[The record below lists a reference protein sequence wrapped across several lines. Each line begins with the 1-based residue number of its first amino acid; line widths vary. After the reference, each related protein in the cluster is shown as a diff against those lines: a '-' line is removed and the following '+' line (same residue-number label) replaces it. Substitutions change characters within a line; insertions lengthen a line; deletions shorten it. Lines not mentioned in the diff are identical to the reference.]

1 MIAAP
6 PSEAGAVHDRLT
18 WALPAVAVSPV
29 GGPGLSTLACSP
41 AAEVRTQA
49 GHRGARPPDG
59 FDRGGGLAVGT
70 GAQVDVVADDRRS
83 AIGGG
88 RGPRQAHL
96 RSEER
101 R

>member
-41 AAEVRTQA
+41 AAEVRTEDGPERPAASMA
-49 GHRGARPPDG
+49 GPETARAARPIATG
-59 FDRGGGLAVGT
+59 KTSQRRGRRTATLGTDRP
-70 GAQVDVVADDRRS
+70 
-83 AIGGG
+83 G
-88 RGPRQAHL
+88 RIPAGPR
-96 RSEER
+96 
-101 R
+101 